1 MSAASHSLSGDKCNV
16 RSASEL
22 DVQPASAITDFLRY
36 HVLIRVFDG
45 NAFRWLHLLQQTG
58 RADGEDARFLAWLHN
73 RLNADPQLLDQIRQ
87 TVNASGVWPTGS

>member
-16 RSASEL
+16 RTANEL
-22 DVQPASAITDFLRY
+22 DDRPASAITDFLRY

-45 NAFRWLHLLQQTG
+45 NAFRWLHLLQQSG

-73 RLNADPQLLDQIRQ
+73 RLSADPQLLDQIRQ
-87 TVNASGVWPTGS
+87 TVNASGLWPPGN

>member
-1 MSAASHSLSGDKCNV
+1 VKSV
-16 RSASEL
+16 REL
-22 DVQPASAITDFLRY
+22 HERPSTALTDFLRY

-73 RLNADPQLLDQIRQ
+73 RLSADPQLLDQIRQ
-87 TVNASGVWPTGS
+87 TVNASGLWPTGAELTSTGSGVR

>member
-1 MSAASHSLSGDKCNV
+1 VKSV
-16 RSASEL
+16 REL
-22 DVQPASAITDFLRY
+22 HERPSTALTDFLRY

-73 RLNADPQLLDQIRQ
+73 RLSADPQLLDQIRQ
-87 TVNASGVWPTGS
+87 TVNASGLWPTGG

>member
-1 MSAASHSLSGDKCNV
+1 MGAASHSLSGDNCKV
-16 RSASEL
+16 KSVGEL
-22 DVQPASAITDFLRY
+22 HEQPGTAITDFLRY

-73 RLNADPQLLDQIRQ
+73 RLSADPQLLDQIRQ
-87 TVNASGVWPTGS
+87 TVNASGLWPTGG